1 MEKNDKINNALG
13 LTNTIKTE
21 MANQLNILNADDIQL
36 AKENIKDLIY
46 KGTSSLDDIIDI
58 AKQSQQPRA
67 FEVVATLLKV
77 LVDAN
82 KDLTEVKAKAITTPT
97 SDNRQ
102 IHNNNFFVGNTSE
115 LLQMMKKEQSGEI
128 IDGD

>member
-1 MEKNDKINNALG
+1 MRKNDKINNALG
-13 LTNTIKTE
+13 ITNDIKQE
-21 MANQLNILNADDIQL
+21 MNNQLNILNADDIEI

-67 FEVVATLLKV
+67 FEVVASLLKV
-77 LVDAN
+77 LVEAN
-82 KDLTEVKAKAITTPT
+82 KDLVEVKATAI
-97 SDNRQ
+97 SSNDNRQ

-115 LLQMMKKEQSGEI
+115 LLQMMKKEQKGEI
-128 IDGD
+128 IDGDW